1 MITHDL
7 AALWRT
13 WANDYLTLDKFAE
26 DHGLKRED
34 AFVLLNVGRKY
45 QNILARENKAI
56 AYAQSLTD

>member
-34 AFVLLNVGRKY
+34 AFVLLKVGRKY
-45 QNILARENKAI
+45 QDILAGENNETI
-56 AYAQSLTD
+56 